1 MVGLGRSSEDHK
13 LADTGDYNLFRYC
26 HNDPVD
32 FTDPMGLEDHREP
45 WFTHHQQAID
55 EDRAYGEIMADA
67 QWRNS
72 GAINAGMTG
81 YQVWEKGL

>member
-1 MVGLGRSSEDHK
+1 MIPSISPIPWGRWSESLGSRTTS
-13 LADTGDYNLFRYC
+13 R
-26 HNDPVD
+26 
-32 FTDPMGLEDHREP
+32 R
-45 WFTHHQQAID
+45 ID